1 METVVVNNDVE
12 EEEVDDGLDA
22 GQICASVICIFFIIL
37 TFPFTIWGTIVVVSE
52 YQRAVAFR
60 LGKLVR
66 GPPKRP
72 GVHFIIPCLDEIRVV
87 DMRTKSCDVPSQE
100 ILTKDAVSVAV
111 DAVMFYHVYNP
122 TLVITEVEDVD
133 EATILVGQTTLRN
146 VLGNKTLSEILSGKD
161 AISDEMSV
169 IIDQATDEW
178 GIKVE
183 RVELKDVRLPYQLQR
198 TMASEAEAS
207 RGAKAKVLM
216 AEGETN
222 ASRKLK
228 EAADIM
234 ASSPYAIKLRYL
246 QTLNTISAKQN
257 ETIILPIQ
265 TEIMKNLLQRLFG

>member
-1 METVVVNNDVE
+1 MEVEVIQNDIE
-12 EEEVDDGLDA
+12 EADEGLDCC
-22 GQICASVICIFFIIL
+22 QIILSGICLLLIIL

-66 GPPKRP
+66 GPAKRP

-87 DMRTKSCDVPSQE
+87 DMRTKSCDVPPQE
-100 ILTKDAVSVAV
+100 ILTKDGVSVAV
-111 DAVMFYHVYNP
+111 DAVIFYRVFDA
-122 TLVITEVEDVD
+122 TAVITKVENAD
-133 EATILVGQTTLRN
+133 EATVLVGQTTLRN
-146 VLGNKTLSEILSGKD
+146 ILGNLTLAEILSGKD
-161 AISDEMSV
+161 HVANEIESLVDH
-169 IIDQATDEW
+169 ATDEW

-183 RVELKDVRLPYQLQR
+183 RVEVKDVRLPFQMQR

-207 RGAKAKVLM
+207 RGAKAKVIS

-234 ASSPYAIKLRYL
+234 SSSPDAIKLRYL
-246 QTLNTISAKQN
+246 QSLNTISAKNN
-257 ETIILPIQ
+257 ETIIIPFQ
-265 TEIMKNLLQRLFG
+265 EEILRNLLQKFFG